1 MERRSHL
8 MAKTIYTL
16 TTNQMTCIFFSQ
28 QNMAGKKKVQII
40 GALKTVMRYTLYTIR
55 WKRS

>member
-40 GALKTVMRYTLYTIR
+40 GA
-55 WKRS
+55 